1 MSNRLDMTLD
11 DLTANVRLYAQLKKE
26 LGAEGVDTQLEEI
39 HAYLTEAI
47 GRIRALPDDRA
58 LASQEPDDLEAIQAL
73 RPSASR
79 SLLPA
84 FDLSE
89 YRTRLA
95 GAFLGRSAGCILGS
109 PVEGWTVERMKSWA
123 AETGTSFPPDDYW
136 KSVPDPSLLRYKT
149 IRRDA
154 YTADRMHGIPVDDDL
169 QFTLLGLLILE
180 ESPARF
186 TVDDVARVWLK
197 YIPFACTAEDVA
209 LSNIQRGV
217 PARQA
222 AASSGQPP
230 LARSCYM
237 SEELPEGFTGALDN
251 PYYQWIG
258 ADIRCDP
265 WAYVA
270 PGRPEL
276 AARMAYHDSYL
287 THRRNGIY
295 GSMYFAAAIAAAF
308 VVDDP
313 VEALYT
319 GLNEI
324 PEHCSL
330 AESLRWALEIAP
342 DIRSYSDANAAVQE
356 RFPGMHKVHTI
367 NNACLTVWAITIGG
381 TDISRVISEAVA
393 MGYDNDC
400 TAATAGSIVGAVIG
414 QEAIPEHWTRP
425 FEDTIHSYLRG
436 IGTFSIQDVL
446 DRFSRQMERVAG
458 A

>member
-1 MSNRLDMTLD
+1 MSERLDMTLD

-26 LGAEGVDTQLEEI
+26 LGSAGVDTQLEEI
-39 HAYLTEAI
+39 QAYLTEAI
-47 GRIRALPDDRA
+47 ERIRALPDDPD

-73 RPSASR
+73 RPKVSR
-79 SLLPA
+79 HTGPA
-84 FDLSE
+84 VDMSE
-89 YRTRLA
+89 YRNRLA

-123 AETGTSFPPDDYW
+123 AETGTAFPPDDYW
-136 KSVPDPSLLRYKT
+136 KAVPDPSLLRYKT

-154 YTADRMHGIPVDDDL
+154 YTADKMRGIPVDDDL

-180 ESPARF
+180 DSPARF
-186 TVDDVARVWLK
+186 TVDDVARAWLK
-197 YIPFACTAEDVA
+197 YLPFACTAEDVA

-222 AASSGQPP
+222 AASGGQPP

-324 PEHCSL
+324 PQHCSL
-330 AESLRWALEIAP
+330 AESLRWALHIAP
-342 DIRSYSDANAAVQE
+342 EIRSYSDANTAVQE

-400 TAATAGSIVGAVIG
+400 TAATAGSIVGAVTG
-414 QEAIPEHWTRP
+414 QDAIPEHWTRP

-436 IGTFSIQDVL
+436 TETFSIQDVL